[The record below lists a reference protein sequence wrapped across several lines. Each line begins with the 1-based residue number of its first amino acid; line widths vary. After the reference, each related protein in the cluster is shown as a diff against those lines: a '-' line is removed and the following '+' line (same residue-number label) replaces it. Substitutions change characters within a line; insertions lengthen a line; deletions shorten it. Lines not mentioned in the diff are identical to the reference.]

1 MLTASDLQKT
11 KQNFKPNINY
21 FRTSDPDN
29 LIVPYEGNI
38 DFMSIT
44 VFQSQPVT
52 IPCKPTNSGRDKEI
66 EVNSTI
72 GITYNSKK
80 GFHFEYPR
88 WDSTLVL
95 IFTRFLECRIKLG
108 NSDQLAQIEIDCRVR
123 HKTYIISFYLQLFTI
138 IY

>member
-1 MLTASDLQKT
+1 MIYK

-80 GFHFEYPR
+80 GFHFEYQR
-88 WDSTLVL
+88 WDSE
-95 IFTRFLECRIKLG
+95 TRFLECRIKLG
-108 NSDQLAQIEIDCRVR
+108 DSQQMAQIEI
-123 HKTYIISFYLQLFTI
+123 HWPSKT
-138 IY
+138 

>member
-29 LIVPYEGNI
+29 LIVPYEESI
-38 DFMSIT
+38 DFMSIA
-44 VFQSQPVT
+44 VFQSQPTT
-52 IPCKPTNSGRDKEI
+52 IPCKPTNSKAKVSLWKVYTNSGRDKEI

-72 GITYNSKK
+72 GIIYNSKK

-88 WDSTLVL
+88 WDSE
-95 IFTRFLECRIKLG
+95 TRFLECRIKLG
-108 NSDQLAQIEIDCRVR
+108 DSHQMAQIEIDWPS
-123 HKTYIISFYLQLFTI
+123 KT
-138 IY
+138 